1 MTEHHDDTPV
11 LRLDHLKVEYTSRS
25 GARHRALADV
35 SLEIAAGETVA
46 LVGESGSG
54 KSTLGLAALGL
65 LPRNAA
71 ANFEHFEIADTPL
84 SSWKDPSWKLLRGRA
99 VALVP
104 QDPGVSLNPVRRI
117 GSQLVESIRAQGG
130 TVTDEAAK
138 ARALQLL
145 DDVGLDRPEE
155 RFVQYPHELSG
166 GMQQRVLIAMAFAG
180 DPRLIVADEPTS
192 GLDVTV
198 QQRVLDQLDLV
209 KARSGAAVLLI
220 THDLGVAVDRADRI
234 VVLEHGT
241 IVEQGPASQIVGD
254 PQHPYTRGLV
264 AAVPSLH
271 GGRLQAGA
279 RAGSSSDVPDN
290 TSSNVV
296 RGDAIV
302 EVRDLAKVFWSRG
315 AKTTAADGIGLEVR
329 RGTTHAI
336 VGESGSGKSTLARLV
351 LGLER
356 PDAGSIRVAGREVV
370 GASRAEL
377 RAHRRQTQLVYQNPY
392 TSLDPRHNIARIISE
407 PLRNYVG
414 LRGRQLQAAAA
425 DALDAVGLPSAFL
438 ARKPAELSGGQRQR
452 VAIARALA
460 IHPDLV
466 VLDEP
471 VSALDVSVQA
481 QILQLLVDLQAEHG
495 LSYLFISHD
504 LAVVRQLSADITV
517 MRRGRV
523 VEQGTADE
531 VFGAPQHEYT
541 QALLDA
547 IPGQR
552 VVESVPPLG

>member
-1 MTEHHDDTPV
+1 
-11 LRLDHLKVEYTSRS
+11 
-25 GARHRALADV
+25 
-35 SLEIAAGETVA
+35 
-46 LVGESGSG
+46 
-54 KSTLGLAALGL
+54 
-65 LPRNAA
+65 
-71 ANFEHFEIADTPL
+71 
-84 SSWKDPSWKLLRGRA
+84 
-99 VALVP
+99 
-104 QDPGVSLNPVRRI
+104 
-117 GSQLVESIRAQGG
+117 
-130 TVTDEAAK
+130 
-138 ARALQLL
+138 
-145 DDVGLDRPEE
+145 
-155 RFVQYPHELSG
+155 
-166 GMQQRVLIAMAFAG
+166 
-180 DPRLIVADEPTS
+180 
-192 GLDVTV
+192 
-198 QQRVLDQLDLV
+198 
-209 KARSGAAVLLI
+209 
-220 THDLGVAVDRADRI
+220 
-234 VVLEHGT
+234 
-241 IVEQGPASQIVGD
+241 
-254 PQHPYTRGLV
+254 
-264 AAVPSLH
+264 
-271 GGRLQAGA
+271 
-279 RAGSSSDVPDN
+279 
-290 TSSNVV
+290 
-296 RGDAIV
+296 
-302 EVRDLAKVFWSRG
+302 
-315 AKTTAADGIGLEVR
+315 
-329 RGTTHAI
+329 
-336 VGESGSGKSTLARLV
+336 V